1 MKIVNGVYTSAKIF
15 TETIEA
21 YAVAQIQMLC
31 DQEAFAGCTIRVM
44 PDVHPGKVGTIGF
57 TSTVGRK
64 VLPNVVGIDVG
75 CGVTLAKLKGKKTEF
90 QKLDKVIREGVPS
103 GAQIRR
109 EPHRFIQEFDFLKL
123 NCVEHVNIEKTKQS
137 LGTLGGGNHFIE
149 LDKDGEGSLYA
160 AVHSG
165 SIQWVCS
172 SPYRPTHKRKNWFVD
187 VSVIPEAEGAAK
199 SYKEQEIRFER
210 FHCGGKGGQN
220 VNKVE
225 TGVRLIHI
233 PTGITVTSTSERS
246 QYANKRD
253 ALSKL
258 NVILGQMEL
267 EEKKKQTNS
276 AWQEHTKIVRGNPV
290 RVYEGMDFK
299 RKI

>member
-1 MKIVNGVYTSAKIF
+1 MIIQLSSGQGPAECELAVKKLYDSLKREFPDIEMISSHEAKR
-15 TETIEA
+15 TE
-21 YAVAQIQMLC
+21 
-31 DQEAFAGCTIRVM
+31 GCTSIL
-44 PDVHPGKVGTIGF
+44 F
-57 TSTVGRK
+57 Q
-64 VLPNVVGIDVG
+64 
-75 CGVTLAKLKGKKTEF
+75 TE
-90 QKLDKVIREGVPS
+90 QDLS
-103 GAQIRR
+103 GL
-109 EPHRFIQEFDFLKL
+109 E
-123 NCVEHVNIEKTKQS
+123 
-137 LGTLGGGNHFIE
+137 
-149 LDKDGEGSLYA
+149 
-160 AVHSG
+160 G
-165 SIQWVCS
+165 SIQWICR
-172 SPYRPTHKRKNWFVD
+172 SPYRPNHKRKNWFVD
-187 VSVIPEAEGAAK
+187 VSVIPEAENIRKDASMPCCGEK
-199 SYKEQEIRFER
+199 EVYKENEIRFER

-246 QYANKRD
+246 QYANKKD